1 MCTNN
6 SLRIVLK
13 NDSPAGY
20 ATGALLQLSDD
31 STLFHF
37 NAPRGV
43 AVNRNPA
50 SPYFGRI
57 YVADSVAGTTSATS
71 NAVARSLS
79 DGIYA
84 LNPDASDALGQGD
97 TPRTG
102 GIAFDTSGTPGNAPA
117 ANSPWHI
124 EVGEDDNLYVSDFSS
139 VTGTIWQTDPNV
151 GDGAGKNVFVG
162 IGAADAFAD
171 GHGRFGSSAVALGS
185 LTASNLTLY
194 ALEGDLGPVNG
205 LRRYDIGAG
214 PLPLDPVAAGNA
226 TNLANPLLSIINV
239 TVDMDRAPDG
249 KFFLLQNRSVG
260 SEAGLFVI
268 GTNDVDGDG
277 LLDVVFDSLS

>member
-1 MCTNN
+1 MKGTNSFPFVAAPISVLAGLCFASVALATPYASGVINSGGTVSFYLNEQAARVQVVFNNGTTTNDLGALPRGRYSFSLGTNN
-6 SLRIVLK
+6 SFRIVVK

-84 LNPDASDALGQGD
+84 LNPDASDALGQSD

-151 GDGAGKNVFVG
+151 SDRRRQKRFCGHRRRRRIRRRTRTFWQFRRRTW
-162 IGAADAFAD
+162 FAD
-171 GHGRFGSSAVALGS
+171 REQPH
-185 LTASNLTLY
+185 
-194 ALEGDLGPVNG
+194 P
-205 LRRYDIGAG
+205 LRAR
-214 PLPLDPVAAGNA
+214 
-226 TNLANPLLSIINV
+226 
-239 TVDMDRAPDG
+239 R
-249 KFFLLQNRSVG
+249 
-260 SEAGLFVI
+260 
-268 GTNDVDGDG
+268 
-277 LLDVVFDSLS
+277 